1 MPFRTAGAGGGGP
14 VIWLAALAVC
24 VAGCDGSDVSP
35 SQPPGATPAATIT
48 ITASGAS
55 PKNVTV
61 SPGSQ
66 VQFVNN
72 DSREHQMYSD
82 PHPEHSD
89 CPPFDQVGSLRPGE
103 SRTTGNLNVTR
114 TCNFHDHLRFED
126 AALRGSVVIR

>member
-1 MPFRTAGAGGGGP
+1 MKGP
-14 VIWLAALAVC
+14 AWTLRILALALV
-24 VAGCDGSDVSP
+24 VGCGGSDVAP
-35 SQPPGATPAATIT
+35 TTPPGATPAATIT
-48 ITASGAS
+48 VTAGGVS
-55 PKNVTV
+55 PRNVTV

-72 DSREHQMYSD
+72 DSRDHQMYSD
-82 PHPEHSD
+82 PHPEHTD

>member
-1 MPFRTAGAGGGGP
+1 MDTGHRVMARGVLMLGLVVFVAS
-14 VIWLAALAVC
+14 

-35 SQPPGATPAATIT
+35 SQPPGTTPAATIT
-48 ITASGAS
+48 ITASGVS
-55 PKNVTV
+55 PRNVTV

-82 PHPEHSD
+82 PHPEHTD
-89 CPPFDQVGSLRPGE
+89 CPPFDQVGSLRSGE

-114 TCNFHDHLRFED
+114 TCNFHDHLRFD
-126 AALRGSVVIR
+126 DTALRGSVIIR